1 MDDARPFSAAALY
14 DTDFVAWTERQAA
27 LLLAKRGDELDY
39 ERLAEEVGDLGKSE
53 LHACT
58 SQVINILVHL
68 TKIEFIGPRQTV
80 SHWRGEI
87 AEFRDT
93 LERRLTPT
101 LRNYVQEELDDLRR
115 SAQRRMV
122 AAELMTKPQAADAA
136 TYTWDQIVDSDFYP
150 EPRYA

>member
-27 LLLAKRGDELDY
+27 LLLAKRGEDLDY

-58 SQVINILVHL
+58 SQVTNVLLHL
-68 TKIEFIGPRQTV
+68 SKIEFVGPLRTV
-80 SHWRGEI
+80 PHWRGETL
-87 AEFRDT
+87 EFRDA
-93 LERRLTPT
+93 LQRRLTPT
-101 LRNYVQEELDDLRR
+101 LQRYVLEELENLRKL
-115 SAQRRMV
+115 ARRRLV
-122 AAELMTKPQAADAA
+122 LEELLTKARAAEAAAYA
-136 TYTWDQIVDSDFYP
+136 WSQIVDSDFYP